1 MRKLVIATLAVVLA
15 ATFVEASDGPR
26 FTAANDKVI
35 IAIADPATGR
45 ALIPDGTIV
54 PAGVRFFIQT
64 ADAADLESMD
74 PQSDAGPGQE
84 LVLAYAPE
92 AAFTQARRAIAAR
105 RDMMEGG
112 LPAFAAAPEAS
123 GHRSSRDFDVA
134 TNDTPTWFYLYF
146 EDGSYVA
153 ALRHR
158 YDSPGRLPAWGVST
172 KVYSEPGGYYEGG
185 SMTARQTSNLVWGPT
200 GGPYFDP
207 YAYSKVCTMTYAGGT
222 CQTSLPYVETLSA
235 IVDSKGTVNQ
245 RYFSCIQYPNQ
256 PPPEQ
261 PCRIVYNGTI
271 RTTVPW

>member
-1 MRKLVIATLAVVLA
+1 MRKLVIATLVVVLA
-15 ATFVEASDGPR
+15 ATFVEAADGPR
-26 FTAANDKVI
+26 FTATNDKVI

-45 ALIPDGTIV
+45 ALIPDGTVV
-54 PAGVRFFIQT
+54 PAGVRFFVHT
-64 ADAADLESMD
+64 VNAADFESVD
-74 PQSDAGPGQE
+74 EQSDAGPGQE
-84 LVLAYAPE
+84 LVFAYAPE
-92 AAFTQARRAIAAR
+92 AEFTQARRAIAAR
-105 RDMMEGG
+105 RDTMESGM
-112 LPAFAAAPEAS
+112 PAFAAAPEAL
-123 GHRSSRDFDVA
+123 GPRSSRHFDVA

-158 YDSPGRLPAWGVST
+158 YDSGGKTWWGVST

-185 SMTARQTSNLVWGPT
+185 SMTARQTSNLVWGPS

-207 YAYSKVCTMTYAGGT
+207 YAYSKVCTMTSAGGT
-222 CQTSLPYVETLSA
+222 CQTSLPYVETQTA

-245 RYFSCIQYPNQ
+245 RYFSCVQYPNQ